1 MQELNIKNKATSS
14 EPFPL
19 SLSVMHDEQKL
30 IFSFLHFSHRFWFQ
44 EDINKLYQDVF
55 SLLDDIEI
63 KEVISGADR
72 ENIRFSWQIN
82 YNFILNFDCYS
93 QSCWLEAENELSQAK
108 ISMLYRSFTD
118 ASPHCENTNDE

>member
-1 MQELNIKNKATSS
+1 MQELNIKNKVAFS

-19 SLSVMHDEQKL
+19 SLSVKRDEQQL
-30 IFSFLHFSHRFWFQ
+30 IFSFLNFSHRFWFQ
-44 EDINKLYQDVF
+44 EDINQLYQDVF

-82 YNFILNFDCYS
+82 YDFILNFDCYS
-93 QSCWLEAENELSQAK
+93 QSCWLEAENELSQTK

-118 ASPHCENTNDE
+118 ASPHCENKNDE